1 MAILEREGELKEIVQ
16 VIGLEALQDVDR
28 LAMETGRIIKEV
40 FLRQSVFNEADA
52 FCTMEKQYWMM
63 KSIIAFYNRAKDAL
77 GRGAYLGKIIES
89 PQTAKLM
96 RMQDIPSDKFKER
109 AEEMI
114 REMDAGLGGIV
125 LGEGKT

>member
-1 MAILEREGELKEIVQ
+1 
-16 VIGLEALQDVDR
+16 
-28 LAMETGRIIKEV
+28 
-40 FLRQSVFNEADA
+40 
-52 FCTMEKQYWMM
+52 MM